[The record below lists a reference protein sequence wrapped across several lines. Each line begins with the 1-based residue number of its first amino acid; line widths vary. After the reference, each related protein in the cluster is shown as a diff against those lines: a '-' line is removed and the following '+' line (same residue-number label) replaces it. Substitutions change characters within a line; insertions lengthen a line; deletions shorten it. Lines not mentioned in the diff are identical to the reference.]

1 MTGECHND
9 IIIAQNIPLSL
20 RRHQDDVSMFVKL
33 WQPANKIPVGNSFI
47 CFREILVSG
56 GASITFI
63 YLKGSQEL
71 IKRRL
76 EERANHYFKAELLQ
90 SQFDTLEVSHT
101 IKWYIPGNFY
111 FLFYIFKEPIDTV
124 EGSITVDCS
133 QSLET
138 VVKVIRKSL
147 LAI

>member
-1 MTGECHND
+1 MALLKKLLALQQMTGECHND

-47 CFREILVSG
+47 CFRELLVGG

-101 IKWYIPGNFY
+101 IKWYILGNFY
-111 FLFYIFKEPIDTV
+111 LYSCTYLRNQLIQLR
-124 EGSITVDCS
+124 G
-133 QSLET
+133 Q
-138 VVKVIRKSL
+138 
-147 LAI
+147 